1 MPILHH
7 KKLMP
12 KTQEHYVSSWRYA
25 FLVVFVGLIF
35 SIIAGQLLYLQI
47 VKGKFFRKK
56 SSNQSVRKLWV
67 PALRGCIYDRNGVL
81 IAGNKP
87 SFNIDVNMDNIT
99 KRQLTNLVKHLAFM
113 LRKSENKIW
122 KRLNPK
128 KRLPYTDARLA
139 ENVSFSNV
147 VRVVERLNEIPEVE
161 IRVQPLRDYP
171 NKSLASH
178 IIGYMGK
185 VTPNHPKLLSH
196 EYSMHDRIGVSGI
209 ELVCENVLHG
219 KNGKKIVQVDRASK
233 YVETLN
239 YIPPVPGHDVILT
252 IDAKLQ
258 NAIEKAMSNK
268 VGAAVA
274 VNPKKGE
281 ILALVSSPGFTPS
294 VFASVVSPKAYK
306 ALVNDKR
313 RPMFNRAISS
323 KYTLGSV
330 FKIITA
336 TAGLESGILTP
347 NTVFHDP
354 GVFRLGQMRVRNFHN
369 HNYGTMGVTYA
380 LRVSCNTFFC
390 SYALKIG
397 VKNIANYARLFGF
410 GKKTEIELP
419 AESPG
424 LLGDRMWKRK
434 TKNLPWYP
442 GDTINLSI
450 GHGFL
455 IVTPIQVA
463 NMIAAVANGGIWHQ
477 PHLIAGYSFEGNF
490 TPVKKKYKSIPIPIK
505 KENMDVIRKGLWEVT
520 NTKNGTGRRCKVP
533 GIVIA
538 GKTGS
543 AKLNNQTLAWFAAFA
558 PFENP
563 EIAIAVIVEEA
574 TTGGRDAA
582 PVAQAAFIEYFGA
595 DAENI
600 TNTNQEASNQL

>member
-1 MPILHH
+1 MPYLPNRR
-7 KKLMP
+7 LMQQ
-12 KTQEHYVSSWRYA
+12 KQEHYVSSWRYI
-25 FLVVFVGLIF
+25 FLAAMIGLIF
-35 SIIAGQLLYLQI
+35 SIIAGQLLYLQM
-47 VKGKFFRKK
+47 VKGKYFREK

-67 PALRGCIYDRNGVL
+67 PALRGGIYDRNGIL

-87 SFNIDVNMDNIT
+87 SFDVDVNIDNLK
-99 KRQLTNLVKHLAFM
+99 KRQITNLVKQLSFL
-113 LRKSENKIW
+113 LRQPESKLW

-139 ENVSFSNV
+139 ENISFSNV
-147 VRVVERLNEIPEVE
+147 VRLAEQLNEFPEVE
-161 IRVQPLRDYP
+161 IRVRPLRYYP
-171 NKSLASH
+171 YGDLASH

-185 VTPNHPKLLSH
+185 VTPNHPKLLAR
-196 EYSMHDRIGVSGI
+196 EYSMHDRVGVSGI
-209 ELVCENVLHG
+209 ELICENVLHG
-219 KNGKKIVQVDRASK
+219 RNGKKIVQVDRSSK

-239 YIPPVPGHDVILT
+239 YLPPIPGHDVILT
-252 IDAKLQ
+252 IDIELQ
-258 NAIEKAMSNK
+258 KAIQNAMSNK

-274 VNPKKGE
+274 VNPKNGE
-281 ILALVSSPGFTPS
+281 ILALVSSPGFDPS
-294 VFASVVSPKAYK
+294 IFAGIVSPKAYSSLMNNPK
-306 ALVNDKR
+306 

-323 KYTLGSV
+323 RYTLGSV

-336 TAGLESGILTP
+336 IAGLESGVIKP
-347 NTVFHDP
+347 DTVFHDP
-354 GVFRLGQMRVRNFHN
+354 GVFRLGGMRVRNYRN

-390 SYALKIG
+390 SYAIKIG
-397 VKNIANYARLFGF
+397 VKNISNYAKLFGF
-410 GKKTEIELP
+410 GKKTGVELP
-419 AESPG
+419 SESPG

-442 GDTINLSI
+442 GDTVNLSI

-463 NMIAAVANGGIWHQ
+463 NMVASIANGGIWHQ
-477 PHLIAGYSFEGNF
+477 PHMISGYSFEGEF
-490 TPVKKKYKSIPIPIK
+490 TPANNVIKTIPIPVR
-505 KENMDVIRKGLWEVT
+505 KENMDIIHKGMWEVA

-558 PFENP
+558 PYEDP
-563 EIAIAVIVEEA
+563 EIAIAVIVEDA

-582 PVAQAAFIEYFGA
+582 PVAQAAFTEYFGINA
-595 DAENI
+595 GTNKIHI
-600 TNTNQEASNQL
+600 TNNE

>member
-1 MPILHH
+1 MAYFP
-7 KKLMP
+7 KKRRTG
-12 KTQEHYVSSWRYA
+12 KNEHYVSSWRYI
-25 FLVVFVGLIF
+25 FLAALIAIIF
-35 SIIAGQLLYLQI
+35 SIIAGQLLYLQM
-47 VKGKFFRKK
+47 VKGKYFRKK

-67 PALRGCIYDRNGVL
+67 PALRGGIYDRNGVM

-87 SFNIDVNMDNIT
+87 SFNVDVNIDNLS
-99 KRQLTNLVKHLAFM
+99 KRQITNLVKQLSFL
-113 LRKSENKIW
+113 LRKPEKKLW
-122 KRLNPK
+122 RRLNPK

-139 ENVSFSNV
+139 ENISFSNV
-147 VRVVERLNEIPEVE
+147 VRLAEQLDEIPDVK

-171 NKSLASH
+171 FGELASH

-196 EYSMHDRIGVSGI
+196 EYSMHDRVGVSGI
-209 ELVCENVLHG
+209 ELIGENILHG
-219 KNGKKIVQVDRASK
+219 RNGKKIVQVDRSSK
-233 YVETLN
+233 YVETLD
-239 YIPPVPGHDVILT
+239 YLPPIPGHDVILT
-252 IDAKLQ
+252 IDIELQ
-258 NAIEKAMSNK
+258 KAIQNAMSNK

-274 VNPKKGE
+274 INPKNGE
-281 ILALVSSPGFTPS
+281 ILALVSSPGFDPS
-294 VFASVVSPKAYK
+294 IFASIVSPKAYR
-306 ALVNDKR
+306 ALMQNKD

-336 TAGLESGILTP
+336 ISGLETGAIKP

-354 GVFRLGQMRVRNFHN
+354 GVFRLGGMRVRNFRN

-380 LRVSCNTFFC
+380 LRVSCNTFFA
-390 SYALKIG
+390 SFSNKIG
-397 VKNIANYARLFGF
+397 VKNISNYAKLFGF
-410 GKKTEIELP
+410 GKKTGIELP
-419 AESPG
+419 SESPG

-442 GDTINLSI
+442 GDTVNLSI

-463 NMIAAVANGGIWHQ
+463 SMIATIANGGIWHQ
-477 PHLIAGYSFEGNF
+477 PHIISGYSFEGEF
-490 TPVKKKYKSIPIPIK
+490 TPANNKIKTIPIPIK
-505 KENMDVIRKGLWEVT
+505 KENMDIIRRGLWEVT

-533 GIVIA
+533 GITIA

-563 EIAIAVIVEEA
+563 EIAIAVIVENG

-582 PVAQAAFIEYFGA
+582 PVAQAAFSEYFGI
-595 DAENI
+595 DAEKKI
-600 TNTNQEASNQL
+600 SK